1 MSAEQSRSDSIKELA
16 CDFGVTPRTLRHY
29 EDQGLISPERQGQNR
44 IYSAEDRVRLAWILR
59 GKRVGFSLSEI
70 GEMLDLYD
78 LGDGRETQRAVT
90 VDRCRDRIRAL
101 EAQRDDINATIEE
114 LQEFCELISNLVRDK
129 KEGQWLRRDTGQPL
143 RKYEP

>member
-1 MSAEQSRSDSIKELA
+1 MPAAHNATYTIKELA

-29 EDQGLISPERQGQNR
+29 EEQGLISPERQGQNR
-44 IYSAEDRVRLAWILR
+44 IYHQEDRVRLAWILR

-70 GEMLDLYD
+70 GEMLDLYN

-90 VDRCRDRIRAL
+90 VARCRDRIKAL
-101 EAQRDDINATIEE
+101 EAQRDDINATIDE

-129 KEGQWLRRDTGQPL
+129 ESHTWLRRDTGTPL
-143 RKYEP
+143 KKYEP